1 MMRALVVVLAA
12 SLALT
17 GCASVL
23 PVLVDVI
30 AAVTDGVQIL
40 DAIETF
46 VRRYF
51 VEHPNDA
58 QEREVAQAIAKARA
72 ALNVT
77 LRASQG
83 AKDLDEQKV
92 EVAFQEFRIAYQELL
107 TLVRPLGVHPAG
119 SLRAVPNGLEV
130 PDPIALK
137 RSH

>member
-1 MMRALVVVLAA
+1 M
-12 SLALT
+12 
-17 GCASVL
+17 
-23 PVLVDVI
+23 
-30 AAVTDGVQIL
+30 
-40 DAIETF
+40 
-46 VRRYF
+46 
-51 VEHPNDA
+51 
-58 QEREVAQAIAKARA
+58 
-72 ALNVT
+72 T